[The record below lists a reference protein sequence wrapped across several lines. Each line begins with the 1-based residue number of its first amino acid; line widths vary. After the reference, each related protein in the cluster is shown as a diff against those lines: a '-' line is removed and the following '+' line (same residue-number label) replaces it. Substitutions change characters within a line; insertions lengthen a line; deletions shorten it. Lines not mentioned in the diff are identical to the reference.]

1 MHIVSI
7 VHFEPPLEFAPPK
20 GQVNPPPGYSIKTRW
35 DINRYDLKSENVLL
49 KDWIERTA

>member
-20 GQVNPPPGYSIKTRW
+20 GQVNPPPGYSIKTRYLFHAKGTCESKCLW
-35 DINRYDLKSENVLL
+35 Q
-49 KDWIERTA
+49 